1 MKKRFGLMT
10 LLMAVMLLLTACASG
25 GQVMDGE
32 DMVRSYTQ
40 ISQEEAKQMMEQ
52 DGAQII
58 VDVRTQEEYDSGHIP
73 GAICISNESIGT
85 EQPEELPDLDQII
98 LIYCRSGNRSKQAA
112 QKLFDMGYTNVYEF
126 GGIIDWTGQI
136 VTDNTENET
145 QPESPDEP
153 GQTSA
158 DSVADADAN
167 TNTDADT
174 NADADT
180 DTNAGADA
188 AVGEFDFTSE
198 KVLLNSGWEMPII
211 GTGTWTLSD
220 EEAENSTYYA
230 LKSGMRLIDTAR
242 YYQNETGV
250 GKGLARAIEEGI
262 VTREEVFI
270 TSKIYG
276 GDHDRAVETIDTA
289 LSDLG
294 LDYIDLML
302 IHQPGADDAGV
313 YKAMEEAVESGKLH
327 SIGISNYYTKDQVDE
342 VLSFAEITPAVI
354 QNENHIYYQNAELR
368 DYVKQYG
375 IVMESW
381 YPFGGRGHTQ
391 ESFEND
397 VILDLAKAHG
407 KTSAQIILR
416 WHLQDGYIAIPGS
429 SNPDH
434 IAENYDIFGFELS
447 EDEMN
452 RIQGIDKQKR
462 YEPW

>member
-1 MKKRFGLMT
+1 MSQRKRIFIIMT
-10 LLMAVMLLLTACASG
+10 ALLLLLTACSSG
-25 GQVMDGE
+25 AQVMDG
-32 DMVRSYTQ
+32 DGMVRSYTQ
-40 ISQEEAKQMMEQ
+40 ISQDEAKEMMEQ
-52 DGAQII
+52 DDGHVI
-58 VDVRTQEEYDSGHIP
+58 VDVRRPDEFAAGHIP
-73 GAICISNESIGT
+73 GAICIPNETIES
-85 EQPEELPDLDQII
+85 EQPEELTDLDQVI

-126 GGIIDWTGQI
+126 GGINDWTGEV
-136 VTDNTENET
+136 VTET
-145 QPESPDEP
+145 P
-153 GQTSA
+153 
-158 DSVADADAN
+158 
-167 TNTDADT
+167 DADT
-174 NADADT
+174 SQDTSQEIEPENPDESVPASADAL
-180 DTNAGADA
+180 
-188 AVGEFDFTSE
+188 VGEFDFSAE

-242 YYQNETGV
+242 YYQNESGV
-250 GKGLARAIEEGI
+250 GKGLARAIDEGI

-270 TSKIYG
+270 TSKIFG
-276 GDHDRAVETIDTA
+276 GDHDRAAEVIDEA

-294 LDYIDLML
+294 VDYIDLML
-302 IHQPGADDAGV
+302 IHQPGSDDAGV

-327 SIGISNYYTKDQVDE
+327 SIGISNYYTKEQVDE
-342 VLSFAEITPAVI
+342 VLSFAVITPAVI

-397 VILDLAKAHG
+397 VILNLAKAHG
-407 KTSAQIILR
+407 KTAAQIILR

-429 SNPDH
+429 SDPDH

-447 EDEMN
+447 EDKMD
-452 RIQGIDKQKR
+452 RIRGIDEQRR
-462 YEPW
+462 YEHW